1 MKNLLPLII
10 IIICIG
16 CKRTNTS
23 DEDKDYFVRKTDS
36 SEHLLYSKIL
46 VNKYNIS
53 KICIL
58 LFWDNGHVMSRGFFK
73 GKLREG
79 RNENFYINGRL
90 QTSELYKNGIKEG
103 LQKRY
108 YFNGNL
114 ESQENYKDG
123 ELILIENFDSLGNK
137 KK

>member
-1 MKNLLPLII
+1 MKNLLLLII
-10 IIICIG
+10 IIYIACNQANKSG
-16 CKRTNTS
+16 
-23 DEDKDYFVRKTDS
+23 EDKDYVVIKTDS

-46 VNKYNIS
+46 VNKYDTS
-53 KICIL
+53 KTMIL

-79 RNENFYINGRL
+79 SNENFYINGRL

-103 LQKRY
+103 VQKKY

-114 ESQENYKDG
+114 ESIENYKGG
-123 ELILIENFDSLGNK
+123 ELILTENFDSLGNK